1 MPRLVDNLRGL
12 EQLRILPFHVLDQLA
27 AHQHG
32 AVLVGHQ
39 GREAPSAD
47 MSVELNLLRL
57 GQAIPEPRPVNID
70 EVIGDKPAIS
80 HERRS
85 PVDVGRSVPLID
97 RRLLVEAPHVGLLAI
112 VDMAEIC
119 NVVDVDVMPTL
130 HALPPGSQS
139 PPR

>member
-12 EQLRILPFHVLDQLA
+12 EQLRILPLHVLDQLA

-32 AVLVGHQ
+32 AVLAGHQ

-47 MSVELNLLRL
+47 TSVELNLLRL
-57 GQAIPEPRPVNID
+57 GQAIPVPRPVNID

-97 RRLLVEAPHVGLLAI
+97 LRLLVEAPHVGLLAI
-112 VDMAEIC
+112 VGGNMQC
-119 NVVDVDVMPTL
+119 C
-130 HALPPGSQS
+130 
-139 PPR
+139 